1 MLVPR
6 WEAAG
11 PAWAPNETTV
21 GSASRDEGVGV
32 PVGDDTGYLV
42 EQ

>member
-11 PAWAPNETTV
+11 TRLGTERDHR

-32 PVGDDTGYLV
+32 PAGDDTGYLV